1 MDVQVW
7 MASKEV
13 AERLDVH
20 VRTLRNWLEMFVPAH
35 ERQKNAQG
43 HYLISESGVSLL
55 KEVKERKEAGNSSL
69 RDIQKELV
77 EEGKL
82 SPDLLFQQEI
92 AAGGE
97 MVALTNP
104 VAMIDVKE
112 MDHAVSQTL
121 YLFQQELSQITSV
134 KQMQTAIL
142 EKMTEI
148 EEMQETL
155 RLEMRRVSF
164 EMDLIQQSLTRRKH
178 RQDRYQSRFSLNPFR
193 WFSRSASS
201 TAATKHAVES

>member
-69 RDIQKELV
+69 RDIQKEMV
-77 EEGKL
+77 DEGKL
-82 SPDLLFQQEI
+82 SPDMLTQQEI
-92 AAGGE
+92 AAGE
-97 MVALTNP
+97 DMLALGNAIP
-104 VAMIDVKE
+104 GMIDLGKL
-112 MDHAVSQTL
+112 DQAVSETL
-121 YLFQQELSQITSV
+121 YLFRQELSQITTVNQIQS
-134 KQMQTAIL
+134 TIL

-193 WFSRSASS
+193 WFSRPASS
-201 TAATKHAVES
+201 ARTRQAVES

>member
-69 RDIQKELV
+69 RDILKELV

-82 SPDLLFQQEI
+82 PEDMLSQQEI
-92 AAGGE
+92 AAAESLVPIRTPYPLPELRE
-97 MVALTNP
+97 MERSVQ
-104 VAMIDVKE
+104 E
-112 MDHAVSQTL
+112 TL
-121 YLFQQELSQITSV
+121 FHFEQELTQLSTV
-134 KQMQTAIL
+134 NQMQSSIL
-142 EKMTEI
+142 DKIAEI
-148 EEMQETL
+148 EEMQESL
-155 RLEMRRVSF
+155 RLEMRRVAF
-164 EMDLIQQSLTRRKH
+164 EMDLIHQSLTRRKH
-178 RQDRYQSRFSLNPFR
+178 RQDRYQSQSRWSLNPLR
-193 WFSRSASS
+193 WFRRPS
-201 TAATKHAVES
+201 TAPVHKTAE

>member
-1 MDVQVW
+1 
-7 MASKEV
+7 
-13 AERLDVH
+13 
-20 VRTLRNWLEMFVPAH
+20 MFVPAH

-82 SPDLLFQQEI
+82 SPDMLSQQEI
-92 AAGGE
+92 AAGEE

-112 MDHAVSQTL
+112 MDHTVSQTL

-134 KQMQTAIL
+134 KQMQTVIL
-142 EKMTEI
+142 EKMIEI

-201 TAATKHAVES
+201 TATTKHAVES

>member
-55 KEVKERKEAGNSSL
+55 KEVKERKEAGHSSL
-69 RDIQKELV
+69 RDILRDMV

-82 SPDLLFQQEI
+82 SQDMLAQHE
-92 AAGGE
+92 AVYGE
-97 MVALTNP
+97 GSV
-104 VAMIDVKE
+104 
-112 MDHAVSQTL
+112 AVSSPFGQMVEVNELEATVTETL
-121 YLFQQELSQITSV
+121 YHFRQELSQITSV
-134 KQMQTAIL
+134 KQMQAVIL
-142 EKMTEI
+142 QKITEI
-148 EEMQETL
+148 EDMQESL

-164 EMDLIQQSLTRRKH
+164 EVDLIQQGLTRRKH
-178 RQDRYQSRFSLNPFR
+178 RKERYQSRFSLNPLR
-193 WFSRSASS
+193 WFGRS
-201 TAATKHAVES
+201 TAAATQAAE